1 MNIKLFRKGDLA
13 VIAAVAAVAVLLF
26 AWRAAGDTENLTAVI
41 TVNGETVQTVD
52 LANISERTEYRL
64 DTTPEVL
71 IVAENSAIYFEEAG
85 CEDKL
90 CIACGKLNQKGDT
103 AVCLPAR
110 TVITVG
116 QAQVDAVTY

>member
-13 VIAAVAAVAVLLF
+13 VIAAVAAVAALLF

-52 LANISERTEYRL
+52 LATVSERTEYRI